1 MVLWQNG
8 YMHRSEI
15 PDIVVQFHGAPQFLE
30 LVKSK
35 KMEQQQQWR
44 KLNGERIKQPIED
57 EVSNVLIREKELGH
71 EMKVCI
77 GTDSQVKGKITEF
90 ATVIVFIRKG
100 KGGFMYI
107 QNEITKQKM
116 SIKQRMLMEVNKSI
130 DVAYALCN
138 IFSRYSVDMEVHAD
152 INTNPNFKS
161 NDALK
166 EAMGYIIGMGFAFK
180 AKPEAFASSNCAN
193 KIVQ

>member
-1 MVLWQNG
+1 
-8 YMHRSEI
+8 
-15 PDIVVQFHGAPQFLE
+15 
-30 LVKSK
+30 
-35 KMEQQQQWR
+35 MEQQWR
-44 KLNGERIKQPIED
+44 KLSGERIKIPIAD
-57 EVSNVLIREKELGH
+57 EVTNVLKREREAGH

-77 GTDSQVKGKITEF
+77 GTDSQVKGKETEF

-107 QNEITKQKM
+107 HNETTKQRM

-130 DVAYALCN
+130 EVAYALCN
-138 IFSRYSVDMEVHAD
+138 FFSRYSVDMEVHAD

-166 EAMGYIIGMGFAFK
+166 EAMGYIVGMGFAFK

-193 KIVQ
+193 KVVQ